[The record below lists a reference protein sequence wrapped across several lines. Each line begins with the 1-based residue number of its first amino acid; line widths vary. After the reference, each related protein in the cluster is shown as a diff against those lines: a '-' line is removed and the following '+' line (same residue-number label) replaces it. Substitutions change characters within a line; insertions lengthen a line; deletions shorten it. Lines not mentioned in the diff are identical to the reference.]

1 MSLLKE
7 YILDGYKDNDI
18 TSIGKCFYP
27 YYNTEE
33 HLMLSL
39 MINDPIAVEKCLS
52 FLSEFRK
59 QVQDISNRENLSKWE
74 LEHEGLTYVALFY
87 VSDKLKKQAIKLNEP
102 LEPCDYTLIHCG
114 LDFVYDLSKKVEN
127 YIDYLCE
134 IELKN
139 WT

>member
-18 TSIGKCFYP
+18 TSIGKGFYP

-59 QVQDISNRENLSKWE
+59 EVQDISNREYLSKWE
-74 LEHEGLTYVALFY
+74 LKHEGLTYFAFFHI
-87 VSDKLKKQAIKLNEP
+87 SDKLKKQAIKLNEP
-102 LEPCDYTLIHCG
+102 LEPCDYTLVYCG
-114 LDFVYDLSKKVEN
+114 LDWDYSYTNEAKN
-127 YIDYLCE
+127 YIDHLCKN
-134 IELKN
+134 ELKD
-139 WT
+139 WV